1 MTSADLRGGR
11 ARGAAIVVLIATGFA
26 WGAGAL
32 AQAPPSKA
40 PPSKAPPSPA
50 SSSSISPANVPPPTI
65 NQIECGPCGKVE
77 SIRQTTS
84 KQQWTP
90 LGTGVG
96 VGGVPDIGAQPA
108 GVTSYKIGPGLS
120 NQGMV
125 VLGSAGGA
133 AYKKTP
139 NSYEQPRWEVTVK
152 LDSGRIGVVTLSYE
166 PYVKEGDRVRIAG
179 NNVELLE

>member
-1 MTSADLRGGR
+1 MITPRSRPASAAR
-11 ARGAAIVVLIATGFA
+11 AAVAAALIAA
-26 WGAGAL
+26 CVAGSFPAAL
-32 AQAPPSKA
+32 AQAPPPLPAAAA
-40 PPSKAPPSPA
+40 PAA
-50 SSSSISPANVPPPTI
+50 ITRPPPTSSVGAT
-65 NQIECGPCGKVE
+65 ECGVCGKVE

-96 VGGVPDIGAQPA
+96 VGGVPDLGDAPA
-108 GVTSYKIGPGLS
+108 GVTSYRIGPGLS

-133 AYKKTP
+133 AYKNTP
-139 NSYEQPRWEVTVK
+139 NSYERLRWEVTVK
-152 LDSGRIGVVTLSYE
+152 LDGGGVRIVSLSYE
-166 PYVKEGDRVRIAG
+166 PYVHEGDRVRVSG

>member
-1 MTSADLRGGR
+1 MPGVSARAAMT
-11 ARGAAIVVLIATGFA
+11 AALTAAFIACWSPAVF
-26 WGAGAL
+26 
-32 AQAPPSKA
+32 AQAPPPFIPPPAAPGVTATPPA
-40 PPSKAPPSPA
+40 PPAVVA
-50 SSSSISPANVPPPTI
+50 TD
-65 NQIECGPCGKVE
+65 CGPCGKVE
-77 SIRQTTS
+77 SIRQTTA

-96 VGGVPDIGAQPA
+96 VGGVPDLGDAPA
-108 GVTSYKIGPGLS
+108 GTTSYRIGPGLS

-139 NSYEQPRWEVTVK
+139 NANEPKRWELTVRM
-152 LDSGRIGVVTLSYE
+152 DGGGVRIVTLSYE
-166 PYVKEGDRVRIAG
+166 PFVHEGDRVRVSG